1 MLERVKLF
9 NELGG
14 DSFSDQALFG
24 GNPTGISNLNNVR
37 YGWVNPLYRTMVG
50 NFWLPQKVSL
60 VEDRI
65 SVKTLTSDEDL
76 SVRDTLSFLIFLDN
90 FQVNNLPNIAEYI
103 TCPGVKNLLA
113 IQAFQEVI
121 HSETYQY
128 IMEALYPSVERDAIY
143 NRWRDNE
150 ILKERNKFV
159 ASIAEGFTENPSE
172 ENLHKVLV
180 ANLVLEGVYFYQGF
194 NLFDQLAHRGKIVGT
209 AKEIDYI
216 RRDELTHVG
225 LFTNIIKEV
234 NPKVEIVHSLFEQG
248 AQQEI
253 GWCKNTY
260 GNRILGISEYSSEK
274 YVKWLANDR
283 CERAGYPKLYD
294 DVDNPYKHI
303 TDSSKEG
310 KKRENFFETSV
321 TSYDMADS
329 VDGWDEL

>member
-24 GNPTGISNLNNVR
+24 GNPTGIANLNNIR
-37 YGWVNPLYRTMVG
+37 YGWVNPLYRTMIG

-60 VEDRI
+60 VEDRVSI
-65 SVKTLTSDEDL
+65 KTLTQDED
-76 SVRDTLSFLIFLDN
+76 SAVRDTLSFLIFLDS
-90 FQVNNLPNIAEYI
+90 FQVNNLPNIADYV
-103 TCPGVKNLLA
+103 TNPAVKNLLT

-128 IMEALYPSVERDAIY
+128 IMEALYPSQDRDAIY

-150 ILKERNKFV
+150 ALKQRNKFV
-159 ASIAEGFTENPSE
+159 ASIAEEFAENKST
-172 ENLHKVLV
+172 ENLHKILV

-225 LFTNIIKEV
+225 LFTNMIKEV
-234 NPKVEIVHSLFEQG
+234 KPSVDLVHSLFEEG
-248 AQQEI
+248 VNQEI
-253 GWCKNTY
+253 SHCKTTY
-260 GNRILGISEYSSEK
+260 GNRILGISEISSEK
-274 YVKWLANDR
+274 YVKFLGNDR
-283 CERAGYPKLYD
+283 LARIGYPPLYENAED
-294 DVDNPYKHI
+294 PYKHL
-303 TDSSKEG
+303 TQSNKEG
-310 KKRENFFETSV
+310 SKKENFFETSV

-329 VDGWDEL
+329 VDGWDDL

>member
-24 GNPTGISNLNNVR
+24 GNPTGIANLNNIR

-65 SVKTLTSDEDL
+65 SVKTLTADEDRA
-76 SVRDTLSFLIFLDN
+76 VRDTLSFLIFLDS
-90 FQVNNLPNIAEYI
+90 FQVNNLPNIADYV
-103 TCPGVKNLLA
+103 TNPAVKNLLT

-128 IMEALYPSVERDAIY
+128 IMEALYPSEDRDAIY

-150 ILKERNKFV
+150 ALKQRNKFV
-159 ASIAEGFTENPSE
+159 ASIAEEFAENKTT
-172 ENLHKVLV
+172 ENLHKILV

-225 LFTNIIKEV
+225 LFTNMIKEV
-234 NPKVEIVHSLFEQG
+234 KPPVEVVHAIFHEG
-248 AQQEI
+248 VKQEI
-253 GWCKNTY
+253 SHCKTTY
-260 GNRILGISEYSSEK
+260 GNRILGISETSSEK
-274 YVKWLANDR
+274 YVKWLGNDR
-283 CERAGYPKLYD
+283 LARIGYPALYENVED
-294 DVDNPYKHI
+294 PYKHL
-303 TDSSKEG
+303 TQSNKEG
-310 KKRENFFETSV
+310 SKKENFFETSV

-329 VDGWDEL
+329 VSGWDEL